1 MPSLENEALER
12 VQHILNLPH
21 ERKNM
26 TLLVTTPNLVRAG
39 FLSPN
44 IGTKV
49 GFKVFRDGKPLV
61 DRKHKY
67 SKKRPREPSPDDS
80 LDQGMIGRAPTSSE
94 GASYIFFFSKI
105 ILALHAIPVYLV
117 K

>member
-26 TLLVTTPNLVRAG
+26 TLLVTTPNLIRAG
-39 FLSPN
+39 FLSHN

-49 GFKVFRDGKPLV
+49 GFKVFRDGRPLT
-61 DRKHKY
+61 DRKHRF
-67 SKKRPREPSPDDS
+67 SKEKSRDPSPDHLS
-80 LDQGMIGRAPTSSE
+80 DQGIIRRASSLFYSEDASSLPCFYMI
-94 GASYIFFFSKI
+94 
-105 ILALHAIPVYLV
+105 
-117 K
+117 

>member
-1 MPSLENEALER
+1 MPSLEDEALER

-26 TLLVTTPNLVRAG
+26 TLLVTTPNLIRAG

-49 GFKVFRDGKPLV
+49 GFKVFRDGRPLT
-61 DRKHKY
+61 DRKHRF
-67 SKKRPREPSPDDS
+67 SAQRPREQSPDNLSDR
-80 LDQGMIGRAPTSSE
+80 GIIGRALPITKL
-94 GASYIFFFSKI
+94 F
-105 ILALHAIPVYLV
+105 
-117 K
+117 